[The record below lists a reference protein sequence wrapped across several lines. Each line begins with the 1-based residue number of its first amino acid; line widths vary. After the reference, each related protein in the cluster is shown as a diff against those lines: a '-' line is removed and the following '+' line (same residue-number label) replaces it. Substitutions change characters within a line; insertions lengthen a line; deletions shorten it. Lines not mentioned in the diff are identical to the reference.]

1 MSGGQVNAI
10 SHCHDLHLFL
20 SLLRVLLGR
29 LEESVQMN
37 DGARAIIARL
47 RREIGNMEDK
57 RASIEKEE
65 QAFRNNRGA
74 LGHE

>member
-1 MSGGQVNAI
+1 MNAI

-20 SLLRVLLGR
+20 SLCRVLLGR
-29 LEESVQMN
+29 LEEAVQMT
-37 DGARAIIARL
+37 DAARTIIARI

-57 RASIEKEE
+57 RERMEREE
-65 QAFRNNRGA
+65 TAYQHNRGA